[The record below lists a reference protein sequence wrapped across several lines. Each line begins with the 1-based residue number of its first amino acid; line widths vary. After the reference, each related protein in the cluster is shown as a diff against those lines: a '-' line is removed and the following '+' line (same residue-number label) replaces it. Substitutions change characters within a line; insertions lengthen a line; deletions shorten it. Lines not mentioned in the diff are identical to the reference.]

1 MSSAS
6 SACAASSATLNIV
19 DLIEKNPITKLSQT
33 YNNFLLEKIQ
43 ENFNS
48 FEQQLFVSSFYCY
61 LNYDKTTDFVVDLDD
76 VWKWLGFAQK
86 INVRTLLEKNFKLD
100 VDYTVTIPEF
110 KKSEQEDQQ
119 SGGSDEEQPLETT
132 LPSKPKN
139 GGQNKQI
146 IKLTIRCFKLL
157 CLKAQTKKAGEIHE
171 YYMKMEE
178 TLHQVLDFQTCQ
190 LRAQLEQSSAQLEQ
204 TNAQLNQA
212 TITLNQA
219 TITLTQEKKRA
230 IEETL
235 ISQFPVNTECIYFG
249 TIDNTNADNEKLI
262 KFGHTNNLATRVS
275 DHHKKY
281 TNFILAGAFKVC
293 NKVQTENNIKAH
305 PKIKRQIRT
314 IEVAGKN
321 KTEIIAYDSTNFTIA
336 RLTKHIQDII
346 HSTMYNV
353 ENFNRLIQRN
363 QELEAENAKLV
374 SDLESKNKAIHD
386 LTLANNELREKTAQ
400 QSQVIEVA
408 AKDNASPFA
417 HALIPE
423 DEVNQRFN
431 EFVTKCCIVRP
442 DVDEESVNIEG
453 RFRLWSQTKPAK
465 DTFHALKQYMDVR
478 FKQVRLRGAHCYQGV
493 KLNTIEYKKVI
504 ANDAENPEQFNVETF
519 LFQTC
524 KFSDSGKILNSVLLK
539 EYQQWKLNVGKTLTE
554 NDMKNLKTYLN
565 ASPNTLKS
573 CVWSDGTSNEGYYG
587 ISLRQSYTELKH
599 SIIQEQ
605 GANPIIGVQLSTTGK
620 KVEKRLVSSN
630 QVLKTWNTIAKASES
645 EGFSTA
651 KMSRSVKDKT
661 VFKDYYY
668 CVAQSV

>member
-6 SACAASSATLNIV
+6 SACASSSATLNIV
-19 DLIEKNPITKLSQT
+19 ELIEKNPITKLSQT

-43 ENFNS
+43 ENFS
-48 FEQQLFVSSFYCY
+48 TFEQQLFVSSFYCY

-86 INVRTLLEKNFKLD
+86 INVRTLLEKNFKFD

-110 KKSEQEDQQ
+110 KKSEQEDQA
-119 SGGSDEEQPLETT
+119 SGGSDEEQSLETT

-139 GGQNKQI
+139 GGQNKQT
-146 IKLTIRCFKLL
+146 IKLTVRCFKSL

-178 TLHQVLDFQTCQ
+178 TLHQIIDYETSE
-190 LRAQLEQSSAQLEQ
+190 LRAQLEQKNEVIS
-204 TNAQLNQA
+204 
-212 TITLNQA
+212 TLNQA

-230 IEETL
+230 IQQTL
-235 ISQFPVNTECIYFG
+235 ISQFPVNTQTIYFG

-262 KFGHTNNLATRVS
+262 KFGQTNDLATRVA

-281 TNFILAGAFKVC
+281 TNFILTAAFRVT
-293 NKVQTENNIKAH
+293 NRSEIENNIKAH

-336 RLTKHIQDII
+336 RLTKHIEDII

-353 ENFNRLIQRN
+353 TNFNRLIQRN

-374 SDLESKNKAIHD
+374 SDLESKKKAIHD

-400 QSQVIEVA
+400 QSQALQVVA
-408 AKDNASPFA
+408 TENESPFTQ
-417 HALIPE
+417 HILLPD
-423 DEVNQRFN
+423 DEMTQKFN
-431 EFVTKCCIVRP
+431 EFVATCCIVRP
-442 DVDEESVNIEG
+442 DVEEESVNLEG
-453 RFRLWSQTKPAK
+453 RFRLWSHIKPAK
-465 DTFHALKQYMDVR
+465 ETFHALKHYMDVK
-478 FKQVRLRGAHCYQGV
+478 FKPKRIGRIHGYHGI
-493 KLNTIEYKKVI
+493 KLKTVEYKKVI
-504 ANDAENPEQFNVETF
+504 ANEAENPAQFSVETF
-519 LFQTC
+519 IFQC
-524 KFSDSGKILNSVLLK
+524 CQFSDRGKILNSTLLK
-539 EYQQWKLNVGKTLTE
+539 EYQQWKLSVGQTLTE

-565 ASPNTLKS
+565 ACPNALKA
-573 CVWSDGTSNEGYYG
+573 CVWSENNSNEGFYG
-587 ISLRQSYTELKH
+587 LEIAQGFYAMNKNAV
-599 SIIQEQ
+599 QEQ

-620 KVEKRLVSSN
+620 KVEKRLVGSN

-661 VFKDYYY
+661 VFNDYYY
-668 CVAQSV
+668 CVAV

>member
-6 SACAASSATLNIV
+6 SASAASSATLNIV
-19 DLIEKNPITKLSQT
+19 ELIEKNPITRLSQK
-33 YNNFLLEKIQ
+33 YNNFLLEKLQ
-43 ENFNS
+43 ENFNT

-61 LNYDKTTDFVVDLDD
+61 LNYNKNTDFVVDLDD

-86 INVRTLLEKNFKLD
+86 INVRTLLEKNFTIN
-100 VDYTVTIPEF
+100 VDYTVSIPEF
-110 KKSEQEDQQ
+110 KKSEKPENV
-119 SGGSDEEQPLETT
+119 SGGSDEEQPTESII
-132 LPSKPKN
+132 PSKPKN
-139 GGQNKQI
+139 GGQNKQT
-146 IKLTIRCFKLL
+146 IKLTIRCFKSL
-157 CLKAQTKKAGEIHE
+157 CLKAQTVKANEIHE

-178 TLHQVLDFQTCQ
+178 TLHQILDSESSE
-190 LRAQLEQSSAQLEQ
+190 LRAQLEQKNEVIS
-204 TNAQLNQA
+204 
-212 TITLNQA
+212 TLNQA

-230 IEETL
+230 VEKTL
-235 ISQFPVNTECIYFG
+235 ISQFPLNTECIYFG

-262 KFGHTNNLATRVS
+262 KFGHTNDLAARVA

-281 TNFILAGAFKVC
+281 TNFILAGAFRVA

-321 KTEIIAYDSTNFTIA
+321 KTEIIAYDNTNFTIA
-336 RLTKHIQDII
+336 RLTKHIEDII
-346 HSTMYNV
+346 HATMYNV

-374 SDLESKNKAIHD
+374 TDLELKKKTIHE
-386 LTLANNELREKTAQ
+386 LTLANNELKEKTAQ

-417 HALIPE
+417 HALIPG
-423 DEVNQRFN
+423 DELNQRFN

-442 DVDEESVNIEG
+442 AVDEESVNIEG

-465 DTFHALKQYMDVR
+465 DTFHALKHYMDVR
-478 FKQVRLRGAHCYQGV
+478 FKQVRLHGVHCYQGV

-504 ANDAENPEQFNVETF
+504 ATEAENPAQFSVETF
-519 LFQTC
+519 IFQC
-524 KFSDSGKILNSVLLK
+524 CQFSDRGKILNSTLLK
-539 EYQQWKLNVGKTLTE
+539 EYQQWKISVGQTPSE
-554 NDMKNLKTYLN
+554 NDLKNLKTYLN
-565 ASPNTLKS
+565 ACKNTLKATI
-573 CVWSDGTSNEGYYG
+573 WSENTSNEGYYG
-587 ISLRQSYTELKH
+587 VCLRQCYTELKQ
-599 SIIQEQ
+599 SVIQEQ
-605 GANPIIGVQLSTTGK
+605 GANAIIGVQLSTTGK
-620 KVEKRLVSSN
+620 KVEKRLVGSN

-661 VFKDYYY
+661 VFNDYYY

>member
-6 SACAASSATLNIV
+6 SVCTASSATLNIV
-19 DLIEKNPITKLSQT
+19 ELIEKNPITKLSQK
-33 YNNFLLEKIQ
+33 YNNILLEKLQ
-43 ENFNS
+43 ENFS
-48 FEQQLFVSSFYCY
+48 TFEQQLFVSSFYCY
-61 LNYDKTTDFVVDLDD
+61 LNYDKNTDFVVNLDN
-76 VWKWLGFAQK
+76 VWRWLGFTQK
-86 INVRTLLEKNFKLD
+86 VTAKTMIETNFKLD
-100 VDYTVTIPEF
+100 VDYKIVTSDDSDDEQPSHSPD
-110 KKSEQEDQQ
+110 KS
-119 SGGSDEEQPLETT
+119 GSD
-132 LPSKPKN
+132 KPKKH
-139 GGQNKQI
+139 GGHNKQT

-171 YYMKMEE
+171 YYMKMEDS
-178 TLHQVLDFQTCQ
+178 LHQILDSETSE
-190 LRAQLEQSSAQLEQ
+190 LRAQLEQ
-204 TNAQLNQA
+204 TNVQ
-212 TITLNQA
+212 LNQA

-230 IEETL
+230 IEQTL
-235 ISQFPVNTECIYFG
+235 ISQFPLNTECIYFG

-262 KFGHTNNLATRVS
+262 KFGHTNNLANRVA

-281 TNFILAGAFKVC
+281 ENFILAAAFRVH
-293 NKVQTENNIKAH
+293 NKVEIENHIKDH

-336 RLTKHIQDII
+336 RLTKHIEDII
-346 HSTMYNV
+346 HARMYNV

-374 SDLESKNKAIHD
+374 SDLESKKKAIHD

-431 EFVTKCCIVRP
+431 DFVTKCCIVRP

-453 RFRLWSQTKPAK
+453 RFRLWSQTKPTK
-465 DTFHALKQYMDVR
+465 DTFHALKHYMDVR

-493 KLNTIEYKKVI
+493 KLNTVEYKKVI
-504 ANDAENPEQFNVETF
+504 ANEAENPEQFNVETF

-565 ASPNTLKS
+565 ASQNTLKS

-587 ISLRQSYTELKH
+587 ISLRQSYTELKQ

-605 GANPIIGVQLSTTGK
+605 GANPIIGVQLSTSGK
-620 KVEKRLVSSN
+620 KVEKRLVGSN

-661 VFKDYYY
+661 VFNDYYY
-668 CVAQSV
+668 CVAV

>member
-6 SACAASSATLNIV
+6 STGTASSATLNIV
-19 DLIEKNPITKLSQT
+19 ELIEKNPITKLSHT
-33 YNNFLLEKIQ
+33 YNNILLEKIQ
-43 ENFNS
+43 ENFNT

-61 LNYDKTTDFVVDLDD
+61 LNFDKNTDFVVDLDD
-76 VWKWLGFAQK
+76 VWKWLGFASK
-86 INVRTLLEKNFKLD
+86 FNAIRVIEPNFKLN
-100 VDYTVTIPEF
+100 VDYTVSIPEF
-110 KKSEQEDQQ
+110 KKSKQDQQ
-119 SGGSDEEQPLETT
+119 SGGSDEEQPSESSVL
-132 LPSKPKN
+132 SKPKN
-139 GGQNKQI
+139 GGQNKQT

-157 CLKAQTKKAGEIHE
+157 CLKAQTKKASEIHN
-171 YYMKMEE
+171 YYLSLEDL
-178 TLHQVLDFQTCQ
+178 LHQILDTETSE
-190 LRAQLEQSSAQLEQ
+190 LRAQLEQKNEVIS
-204 TNAQLNQA
+204 
-212 TITLNQA
+212 TLNQA
-219 TITLTQEKKRA
+219 TITLTEEKKRA
-230 IEETL
+230 IEKTL
-235 ISQFPVNTECIYFG
+235 ISQFPVNTQTIYFG

-262 KFGHTNNLATRVS
+262 KFGQTNDLANRVA

-281 TNFILAGAFKVC
+281 NNFILAAAFRVT
-293 NKVQTENNIKAH
+293 NRSEIENHIKAH

-336 RLTKHIQDII
+336 RLTNHIENII
-346 HSTMYNV
+346 HATMYNV

-363 QELEAENAKLV
+363 QELESENAKLV
-374 SDLESKNKAIHD
+374 TDLESKKKAIHD

-423 DEVNQRFN
+423 NELNQRFHD
-431 EFVTKCCIVRP
+431 FVTKCCIVRP

-465 DTFHALKQYMDVR
+465 DTFHALKHYMDVR

-504 ANDAENPEQFNVETF
+504 ANEAENPEQYNVETF
-519 LFQTC
+519 LFQCC
-524 KFSDSGKILNSVLLK
+524 KFSDTGKILNSVLLK
-539 EYQQWKLNVGKTLTE
+539 EYQKWKLSVGQSPNE
-554 NDMKNLKTYLN
+554 MDIKNLKTYLN
-565 ASPNTLKS
+565 ACPNALKGT
-573 CVWSDGTSNEGYYG
+573 VWSNQNSNEGYYG
-587 ISLRQSYTELKH
+587 VNLRDCYYDLKQAV
-599 SIIQEQ
+599 IQEQ

-620 KVEKRLVSSN
+620 KVEKRLVNSN
-630 QVLKTWNTIAKASES
+630 QILKTWNTIAKAAES

-661 VFKDYYY
+661 VFDDYYY